1 MYKSTKFRV
10 AITSLIFMSSIFAIF
25 IISSTLQK
33 EASLTQ
39 IDIIKNELAVLKKN
53 ITTETHL
60 KRTTY
65 HSLSTALSHV
75 NNVSKIEFNYHTNFL
90 LADTVN
96 AVTALMYVVNDT
108 IHYINARRSLNSIEN
123 LVHKPIETVLTPQNN
138 NQYPLFQFNATNMY
152 YYRLSLN
159 DSSEVIVF
167 IDLLTVVHN
176 LTPSEL
182 DRRTHA
188 ALYLSDETVKPN
200 LFITGDSTVKKQSS
214 LSLAVDGY
222 SNKWIIYVIPKEG
235 WIYNKSI
242 FTFNPFLWPI
252 GLIIT
257 LLLTLISHYYFS
269 QLQANEAR
277 SKSIKEYQELV
288 EGANSLILRLDPE
301 GLITYANSFSRK
313 FLGYKNY
320 ELLNKKVFNILNPQ
334 NKEAGWDTKQFLA
347 QLVRHHI
354 NNSQL
359 ELDST
364 KKTGESICIL
374 WSIRVI
380 RNPSNEISELL
391 FVGQDHTERKQ
402 AENELESYR
411 NNLEE
416 LVKHR
421 TQELESS
428 NRKLK
433 AEIQE
438 RKTAESALMKSEE
451 ELTIAKEYAEVA
463 NLAKSEFL
471 ANMSHELRT
480 PLNAIIGFSEML
492 KDGFLNGQEEEQ
504 QNIYKRV
511 FDSGTHLL
519 SLINNILDLSKIESG
534 KMHLE
539 AEETD
544 INLILEDSI
553 LIIKEKA
560 NNHRI
565 SIKFDI
571 QPDMGIYILD
581 TTKIRQILYNLLSN
595 AVKFTPDRG
604 EIEVG
609 ASIVQLPNT
618 DLHGDILKMW
628 VKDNGIGIPDRSVD
642 NLFKPFEQLD
652 SSLSK
657 QHEGTGLGLVI
668 TKRIVTLHGG
678 EITVQSESGKG
689 STFTVHIPIKQPK
702 VDV

>member
-10 AITSLIFMSSIFAIF
+10 ITTSLIFFSSI
-25 IISSTLQK
+25 
-33 EASLTQ
+33 
-39 IDIIKNELAVLKKN
+39 LAVYIVSSNLQQEYSFKQIHSLKSELQVLQNN
-53 ITTETHL
+53 INSETHL
-60 KRTTY
+60 KKTIY
-65 HSLSTALSHV
+65 KSLINALSHT
-75 NNVSKIEFNYHTNFL
+75 KEITHQEFINHTNFL
-90 LADTVN
+90 LQD
-96 AVTALMYVVNDT
+96 
-108 IHYINARRSLNSIEN
+108 
-123 LVHKPIETVLTPQNN
+123 
-138 NQYPLFQFNATNMY
+138 QFNSVSSISYISSDSILYSNYNPLSQKVIIPSTYSQFSNFRTLQAQQYEIPIFTTTEATYLY
-152 YYRLSLN
+152 YNLPLSQGGSLL
-159 DSSEVIVF
+159 IV
-167 IDLLTVVHN
+167 TN
-176 LTPSEL
+176 LTDIVSRITPSAI
-182 DRRTHA
+182 TKHA
-188 ALYLSDETVKPN
+188 FGTLYICD
-200 LFITGDSTVKKQSS
+200 
-214 LSLAVDGY
+214 SLAQPLLHISGDTTHVTSNALSFVMKGY
-222 SNKWIIYVIPKEG
+222 QSHWLIFVSPKSG
-235 WIYNKSI
+235 WIYNKSLFSFHPYI
-242 FTFNPFLWPI
+242 WPI
-252 GLIIT
+252 GIVIT

-277 SKSIKEYQELV
+277 TQSIKEYQELV

-301 GLITYANSFSRK
+301 GTITYINSFCRR
-313 FLGYKNY
+313 FLGYKTY
-320 ELLNKKVFNILNPQ
+320 ELLHKKIFDVLNSSG
-334 NKEAGWDTKQFLA
+334 NSTGWDTKQFLA

-354 NNSQL
+354 NNSML

-364 KKTGESICIL
+364 KKSGEPVCIL

-380 RNPSNEISELL
+380 RTPDGSISELL

-433 AEIQE
+433 GEIQE
-438 RKTAESALMKSEE
+438 RRHAEARLMKSEE
-451 ELTIAKEYAEVA
+451 ELTLAKEYAEVA

-534 KMHLE
+534 KMQLE
-539 AEETD
+539 AEETE
-544 INLILEDSI
+544 INDVLEDSI
-553 LIIKEKA
+553 QIIKDKA
-560 NNHRI
+560 LNHRI
-565 SIKFDI
+565 TIGFNI
-571 QPDMGIYILD
+571 QPNMGILILD
-581 TTKIRQILYNLLSN
+581 RTKVRQILFNLLSN

-609 ASIVQLPNT
+609 AAIVTIPGSDIT
-618 DLHGDILKMW
+618 GDILKLW
-628 VKDNGIGIPDRSVD
+628 VKDSGIGIPEKSI
-642 NLFKPFEQLD
+642 NELFKPFEQLD
-652 SSLSK
+652 SSLAK

-678 EITVQSESGKG
+678 EIEVESESGKG
-689 STFTVHIPIKQPK
+689 STFTVLIPAKR
-702 VDV
+702 